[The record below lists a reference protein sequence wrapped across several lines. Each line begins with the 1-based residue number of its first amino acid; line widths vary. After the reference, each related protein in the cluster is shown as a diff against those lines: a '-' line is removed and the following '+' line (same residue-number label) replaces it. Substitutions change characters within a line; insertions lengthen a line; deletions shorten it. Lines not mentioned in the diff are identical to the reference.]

1 MREAYCYCLCYIGAL
16 STLACGPG
24 LGVTSEEEDFNPQ
37 KLMSLH
43 VPPDL
48 GLK

>member
-1 MREAYCYCLCYIGAL
+1 MKGAL

-24 LGVTSEEEDFNPQ
+24 LGVTSEEEDLTL